1 MKVLMNG
8 ALGKMGAQIWTL
20 LESGKNGAEIAC
32 GVDIC
37 ADGAEIACGVDICA
51 DGSDPRVLK
60 NLSDFD
66 GKADVII
73 DFSNHACTKDLMD
86 YAVRTN
92 TPCVVATTGHT
103 VQELE
108 MIDEAAKSVA
118 IFRSANMSIGI
129 AVLADFAKRAA
140 SLMPEADI
148 EIIEKHHNRKL
159 DAPSGTALLLANAI
173 REVREKAR
181 LVFGRSGQA
190 KRETDEIGVH
200 AIRMGNII
208 GEHEVI
214 VGTDT
219 QTVTLKH
226 EAHSRAL
233 FAEGAIAAAEFVIGK
248 PAGMYDMKSMIEA

>member
-1 MKVLMNG
+1 MKIL
-8 ALGKMGAQIWTL
+8 I
-20 LESGKNGAEIAC
+20 C
-32 GVDIC
+32 GVGGRMGREV
-37 ADGAEIACGVDICA
+37 AKMALDGARGAVPVAGFDIVPMDTREFRTYTDWNAVEEIPDC
-51 DGSDPRVLK
+51 
-60 NLSDFD
+60 
-66 GKADVII
+66 II
-73 DFSNHACTKDLMD
+73 DFSHHTGTAAMLDF
-86 YAVRTN
+86 AVSKGI
-92 TPCVVATTGHT
+92 PAVVATTGHT
-103 VQELE
+103 DDE
-108 MIDEAAKSVA
+108 MNMIKAAAEKIPV
-118 IFRSANMSIGI
+118 FHSANMSLGI
-129 AVLADFAKRAA
+129 ALLVELAKTTAKTF
-140 SLMPEADI
+140 PDADI

-173 REVREKAR
+173 KEVREKAR

-190 KRETDEIGVH
+190 KREPDEIGVH